1 MCQTPASC
9 PTLLPLP
16 RLAAKHLQRLP
27 LQFFSSLIDELTRRC
42 LTCIPHFNTCQPNF
56 LIPPLL
62 QVTKLIMKLPRKQAN
77 ASHMNASSA
86 CASLQRFT
94 RSAWR
99 STSPFSFLPPLITSL
114 ETSRGHDARG
124 LLQAHVGG
132 PTWTAYAWE
141 PKFISPSALS
151 GGGR

>member
-1 MCQTPASC
+1 MLSRGHYAHVQDPSASR
-9 PTLLPLP
+9 PVLPPLP
-16 RLAAKHLQRLP
+16 TNADDSIQRLR
-27 LQFFSSLIDELTRRC
+27 LQYFPSLTHELVRRC
-42 LTCIPHFNTCQPNF
+42 LTCIPHFSTSQPNF

-77 ASHMNASSA
+77 ANHMKASSA

-114 ETSRGHDARG
+114 RTSRGQDARG

-132 PTWTAYAWE
+132 PTWTAYA
-141 PKFISPSALS
+141 
-151 GGGR
+151 